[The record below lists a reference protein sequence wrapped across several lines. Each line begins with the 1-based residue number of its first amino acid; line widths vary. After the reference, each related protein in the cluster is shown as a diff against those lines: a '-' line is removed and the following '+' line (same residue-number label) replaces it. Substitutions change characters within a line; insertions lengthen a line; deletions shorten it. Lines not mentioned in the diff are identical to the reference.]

1 MDSVSPENKPY
12 KGTIMSPILSATSE
26 DPAARQ
32 LGLEIQE
39 VRPGYAKATLKIQDN
54 HINALG
60 AAHGGVVFLLADT
73 VFEYACN
80 SREAQTVASNCAITY
95 HLPSYVGDCLTA
107 IVEEKYLA
115 GRNGIYDGVIQN
127 QDGKTV
133 AHFRGNS
140 IALRRP

>member
-1 MDSVSPENKPY
+1 MP
-12 KGTIMSPILSATSE
+12 TILNTQSE

-32 LGLEIQE
+32 VGIEIQA
-39 VRPGYAKATLKIQDN
+39 VRPGYAKATLKIRDY

-60 AAHGGVVFLLADT
+60 AAHGGIVFLLADT

-80 SREAQTVASNCAITY
+80 SRAAQTVASNCAITY

-107 IVEEKYLA
+107 IVEEQYLE
-115 GRNGIYDGVIQN
+115 GRSGIYDGVIQN